1 MAALT
6 ATRLLTAA
14 ILTAIVA
21 SVCCVGP
28 LVLLALGISGAWIG
42 NLTAFEPYRPVFIG
56 VTVLFFG
63 LAFRKLYLLPQS
75 CTAGV
80 VCADPLALRRQ
91 RIVFWAATVL
101 MLGLLAA
108 PWAAPLFY

>member
-1 MAALT
+1 MGLGTVGLSAPGYSGVLSFERT
-6 ATRLLTAA
+6 AYTPSRL
-14 ILTAIVA
+14 
-21 SVCCVGP
+21 
-28 LVLLALGISGAWIG
+28 
-42 NLTAFEPYRPVFIG
+42 VFIG
-56 VTVLFFG
+56 VTVLVFARG
-63 LAFRKLYLLPQS
+63 FRKRYLLPHS